1 MVEALLVFG
10 GVGLLA
16 LLGLV
21 APALD
26 PMTVL
31 LCGAGITG
39 FGLVTGV
46 PTGLWYHVVLYRC
59 LRPRGPLPAR
69 WWVHPV
75 ALHAQL
81 RPSERGPVLR
91 WFFAGGVGF
100 VFVVIGCIVVIA
112 GVGLQWLAMRQQAGI

>member
-21 APALD
+21 APTLD
-26 PMTVL
+26 PLTLL
-31 LCGAGITG
+31 LCGAAITS
-39 FGLVTGV
+39 FGLVAGV
-46 PTGLWYHVVLYRC
+46 PTGFWYHVVLYRC

-75 ALHAQL
+75 ALHGML
-81 RPSERGPVLR
+81 LPSERPQVLR

-100 VFVVIGCIVVIA
+100 VFVVIGCVVVITSVA
-112 GVGLQWLAMRQQAGI
+112 LQWLALRQ

>member
-1 MVEALLVFG
+1 MVESLLVFG

-21 APALD
+21 APTLD
-26 PMTVL
+26 PLTVL
-31 LCGAGITG
+31 LCGAAITSL
-39 FGLVTGV
+39 GLVAGV
-46 PTGLWYHVVLYRC
+46 PTGLWYHVALYRC

-75 ALHAQL
+75 TLHAKL
-81 RPSERGPVLR
+81 LPDERSQVLR

-100 VFVVIGCIVVIA
+100 VFVVIGCVVVIV
-112 GVGLQWLAMRQQAGI
+112 GVGLQWLALRS